1 MKTLTAI
8 FLTGVAFAVAIPA
21 FAGRDESQ
29 MMLVRQAMEKKKA
42 ENLARAQQ
50 APAGLAGAKG
60 AKGKI
65 GPGTQPTA
73 AKRDPTT
80 HP

>member
-1 MKTLTAI
+1 MKSVTAI
-8 FLTGVAFAVAIPA
+8 FLTGLAVAVATPA

-29 MMLVRQAMEKKKA
+29 MMLVRQAIEKKKA

-50 APAGLAGAKG
+50 QQPGLAGATG
-60 AKGKI
+60 VPGKI
-65 GPGTQPTA
+65 GPGTQPA
-73 AKRDPTT
+73 KAKRDPST